1 MKKKQQL
8 DTKSTSIGY
17 ITGHNFSEW
26 CIPQKIQTRIVH
38 SLAESY
44 NKTISY
50 NIVEYLDS
58 KNNSLLISR
67 INEDRKIKNI
77 FFVSALQ
84 LGKNKNNFFHKLNKY
99 NLFFFLENLQIKK
112 DEKLNNLV
120 NYINQISE
128 RKSKKFKKNIY
139 TDLFFDFQKN
149 FKK

>member
-84 LGKNKNNFFHKLNKY
+84 LGKN
-99 NLFFFLENLQIKK
+99 LFFFLENLQIKK